1 MNEKIIHSFEGI
13 CPLTFYG
20 IYGIKKSFNMPNF
33 PCTDSS
39 VQSSLKKHLMYKHNL
54 SNTAANKIVLDR
66 MNNHIDEKKSHRS
79 STTNELIF
87 NNTQELFSHSVHWHK
102 GRCPFSYGYNNVF
115 NLTLSN
121 HHIKNYNCRHI
132 KQCLLLSHL
141 RVSHNLNI
149 KSAKKIVKTMMSSS
163 IESKQKS
170 SIENDIRE
178 IILFQKDDAVLNTN
192 PNIYNDD
199 RRFRHYCPLTNP
211 GTISNVDIQE
221 QSLLNVPCN
230 KANEKFILFAHLQH
244 YHQMS
249 GELALRLIR
258 SIRINI
264 DSTVIDDVVPN
275 NNNNKQSTST
285 NTTVTEE
292 IDIVPYKCL
301 CPYSTTSNNGKS
313 TLLKKFSR
321 FVKNIPC
328 DRPCPVN
335 LYRHLRNYHK
345 VDLQHAKDI
354 TRTIMLSK
362 TVKSEITTE
371 DDQQNII
378 TTNKKRIKIPKLS
391 NTYETTI
398 SIAHVDFNNVKSDTK
413 NESIDFFIE
422 NENPEDWESSMINDE
437 ESLFLSFDEE
447 RINDDGTEQIF

>member
-1 MNEKIIHSFEGI
+1 
-13 CPLTFYG
+13 
-20 IYGIKKSFNMPNF
+20 MPNF
-33 PCTDSS
+33 PCSDTSE
-39 VQSSLKKHLMYKHNL
+39 QLSLKKHLMYKHNL

-66 MNNHIDEKKSHRS
+66 MNNHIDEKQ
-79 STTNELIF
+79 TNDKNDLIF

-102 GRCPFSYGYNNVF
+102 GRCPFSYGFNNVF

-170 SIENDIRE
+170 TIENDIRE

-192 PNIYNDD
+192 P
-199 RRFRHYCPLTNP
+199 FRHYCPLTNV
-211 GTISNVDIQE
+211 TSIINEDIQD
-221 QSLLNVPCN
+221 QTLLNVPCN
-230 KANEKFILFAHLQH
+230 KTNEKFILFAHLQH

-258 SIRINI
+258 SIRT
-264 DSTVIDDVVPN
+264 STETTVINDFIIT
-275 NNNNKQSTST
+275 NNNKQSTTT
-285 NTTVTEE
+285 NTTVADE

-301 CPYSTTSNNGKS
+301 CPYSTTLNSGNSN
-313 TLLKKFSR
+313 LLKKFLR

-345 VDLQHAKDI
+345 VDLQYAKDI

-362 TVKSEITTE
+362 TIKSEISTE
-371 DDQQNII
+371 DNRIDQQNSTSIR
-378 TTNKKRIKIPKLS
+378 KRTKLPKSTS
-391 NTYETTI
+391 NYGTTI
-398 SIAHVDFNNVKSDTK
+398 SLSRICYFKKNNHTLNFTFVLVHMNLNSVNSEMK
-413 NESIDFFIE
+413 NESIDFLID
-422 NENPEDWESSMINDE
+422 NENPEDWDSSMINDE
-437 ESLFLSFDEE
+437 ESLFLSFDED
-447 RINDDGTEQIF
+447 RLNNDDIEKDF